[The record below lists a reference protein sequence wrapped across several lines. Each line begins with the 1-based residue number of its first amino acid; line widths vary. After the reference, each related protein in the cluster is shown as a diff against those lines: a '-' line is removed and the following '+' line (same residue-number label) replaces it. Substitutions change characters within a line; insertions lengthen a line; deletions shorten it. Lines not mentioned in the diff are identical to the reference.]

1 MGVFLHGP
9 GSALEYYMYLNVL
22 YPVNLTENI
31 IFSYLQ
37 QIFMIYNQKMCLYKN
52 QTLFFKSIIM
62 TYFKQSTKFENIM
75 DMDPETGKHL
85 LLATNCG
92 LCISS

>member
-1 MGVFLHGP
+1 
-9 GSALEYYMYLNVL
+9 
-22 YPVNLTENI
+22 
-31 IFSYLQ
+31 
-37 QIFMIYNQKMCLYKN
+37 MITIKKLCYIKIR
-52 QTLFFKSIIM
+52 LFFKSIIM

-75 DMDPETGKHL
+75 DMDPETGKRL